1 MNRGAIAHFADP
13 GAEIDDSE
21 FPTTR
26 VEKGREIKSALS
38 MRGDRQADL
47 NSFTDGGSLVLHRG
61 RAADETV
68 VDTKATRIQDDGS
81 IRVKEA
87 GSEVAT
93 ATTEVLHLIDEF
105 IVVESTEDDFAY
117 PLVEEATGGTLADT
131 ELDLGEFVEDYPD
144 ASIWLE
150 GFYDRDGGAE
160 KGVYIGDLDDDRD
173 ARELI
178 EEAKINRVGVDE
190 FSYNGR
196 SLNFLITKS
205 GYVDI
210 YDNSVGT
217 MEFVQFLHDIVM
229 PHVAN

>member
-1 MNRGAIAHFADP
+1 
-13 GAEIDDSE
+13 
-21 FPTTR
+21 
-26 VEKGREIKSALS
+26 
-38 MRGDRQADL
+38 
-47 NSFTDGGSLVLHRG
+47 
-61 RAADETV
+61 
-68 VDTKATRIQDDGS
+68 
-81 IRVKEA
+81 
-87 GSEVAT
+87 VAT
-93 ATTEVLHLIDEF
+93 ETTEVLHLIDEF

-229 PHVAN
+229 PHVAD